1 MAKYDVF
8 SATFS
13 NVATSVLKLD
23 EKAVDEMAFTI
34 VGLAPDCKQTNVQ
47 ELSKSFSAAVKKY
60 GEKKKIDE
68 EL

>member
-8 SATFS
+8 SGTFY
-13 NVATSVLKLD
+13 NVVASVLKLD